1 MTPRPVFMRVTRPT
15 LWNATRNVL
24 AIGLI
29 NLSLKNWVRGRFA
42 MWLVRLAW
50 RIAP

>member
-15 LWNATRNVL
+15 AMSAFRNII

-29 NLSLKNWVRGRFA
+29 NLSLKSWVRGRFA

-50 RIAP
+50 KVAP